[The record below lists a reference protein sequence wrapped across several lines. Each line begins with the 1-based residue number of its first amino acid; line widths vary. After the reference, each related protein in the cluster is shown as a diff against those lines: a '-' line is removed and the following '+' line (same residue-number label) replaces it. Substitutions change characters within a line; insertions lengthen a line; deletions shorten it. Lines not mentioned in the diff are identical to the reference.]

1 MQCQM
6 MTAASLVT
14 LMLKVVTQTQ
24 FFLIL
29 RTILSSSSCTNYAIV
44 IKLENTFFLNKEA
57 GRLSWTKICNNFYR
71 QQTMAE
77 QGHTRSLSSKQD
89 QMKVLV
95 K

>member
-1 MQCQM
+1 
-6 MTAASLVT
+6 MTAASLVKR
-14 LMLKVVTQTQ
+14 MLKVVTQTQ

-29 RTILSSSSCTNYAIV
+29 RTIFPVLVVQITYN
-44 IKLENTFFLNKEA
+44 LENTFLLNNEV
-57 GRLSWTKICNNFYR
+57 GRLSWTKICSNFYR

-77 QGHTRSLSSKQD
+77 QGHTHSLSSKQD